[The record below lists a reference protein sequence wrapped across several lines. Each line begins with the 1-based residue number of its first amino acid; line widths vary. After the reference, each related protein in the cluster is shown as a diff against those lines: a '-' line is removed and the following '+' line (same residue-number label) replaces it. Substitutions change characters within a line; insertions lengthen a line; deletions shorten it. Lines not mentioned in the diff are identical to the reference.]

1 MMKLIVVSN
10 REPYIHKKTG
20 NTISLEKPA
29 GGLTSALDNVLKNLN
44 GTWIAWGSGSG
55 DRGVVDGRNCVS
67 VPQSGPSYTL
77 KRVWLNQNEVDNYY
91 AGYSNRVLWPLSH
104 LTLDRVYYK
113 KQYWD
118 FYKKVNRKF
127 ADAVIEQM
135 EQDITGTAV
144 WIHDYHL
151 CLVPL
156 FIKETLSSVTTGHFW
171 HIPWPDWSTFRIL
184 PQAKDILEGLLAN
197 DLIGFQI
204 PLFVKNFMNC
214 AREGLNADIDY
225 ESASV
230 FYNGHST
237 RLESF
242 PISVDFDSFSSMAL
256 SKKQHSINHLRS
268 QLGIKDGYTGIGVD
282 RLEYT
287 KALLKRLQAID
298 LFFDKYHSFIGKF
311 TFIQIA
317 VPTRLSEPYISYKK
331 SVEEFINRINN
342 KYSTGTWKPIAYI
355 TTKIEHKDLSLYYRI
370 ADVAIISSI
379 YDGMNLVAKEYIASQ
394 VDEKGVI
401 ILSEF
406 AGASEELTGALPL
419 NPYDIE
425 TFAETIKKALLM
437 PVEEKRSR
445 MRALREHVK
454 MNNLRRWT
462 ADFIGALGE
471 CYSSVQ
477 GASNGVFLFFDYDGT
492 LTPIVDTPQAAV
504 LDERIRAM
512 LNRLKSNYPVAIIS
526 GRALADIMGR
536 VNIKDIVYAGNHG
549 AEIWDGRT
557 IITKGFEPSDAGL
570 LNEFKEKI
578 STALMG
584 IGGVMIEDKTMT
596 ISIHFRNV
604 KQQDRENMTERFH
617 AVADSYKDRLKI
629 TEGNKVF
636 EVRPLNAWN
645 KGDAVVW
652 ILKNFGAGKM
662 PIYIGDDTT
671 DDDAFKVINQ
681 TGTSISIGKN
691 SNASCYLES
700 QSDVETFLEWIA
712 EHSRTGGQASNK
724 NTIV

>member
-1 MMKLIVVSN
+1 MKLIVVSN
-10 REPYIHKKTG
+10 REPYVSKKTG

-29 GGLTSALDNVLKNLN
+29 GGLTSAIDNVLKNRN

-55 DRGVVDGRNCVS
+55 DREVVDGRSRVS

-113 KQYWD
+113 KRYWD
-118 FYKKVNRKF
+118 YYRKVNREF
-127 ADAVIEQM
+127 ADAVIE
-135 EQDITGTAV
+135 EIGQDSTETCV
-144 WIHDYHL
+144 WIHDFHL
-151 CLVPL
+151 CLVPQ
-156 FIKETLSSVTTGHFW
+156 FIKETLPSVTTGHFW

-184 PQAKDILEGLLAN
+184 PQAKDVLEGLLSN

-214 AREGLNADIDY
+214 AAEGLSADIDY
-225 ESASV
+225 ENAIV
-230 FYNGHST
+230 LYEGHKT
-237 RLESF
+237 YVKSF
-242 PISVDFDSFSSMAL
+242 PISVDFDSFNSMAL
-256 SKKQHSINHLRS
+256 SKKQHSINHFRN

-298 LFFDKYHSFIGKF
+298 LFFDKYHSFIGRF

-331 SVEEFINRINN
+331 SVEEYINRINN
-342 KYSTGTWKPIAYI
+342 KYSTGLWKPIIYI
-355 TTKIEHKDLSLYYRI
+355 TTKIEHKDLAIYYRI
-370 ADVAIISSI
+370 SDVAIISSV

-437 PVEEKRSR
+437 PIEEKRSR

-454 MNNLRRWT
+454 NNNLQKWT
-462 ADFIGALGE
+462 DDFIGELEKCRLSA
-471 CYSSVQ
+471 Q
-477 GASNGVFLFFDYDGT
+477 GKTNNAFLFFDYDGT
-492 LTPIVDTPQAAV
+492 LTPIVDTPQASV
-504 LDERIRAM
+504 LDESIRAI
-512 LNRLKSNYPVAIIS
+512 LNRLKSYYSIAIIS
-526 GRALADIMGR
+526 GRTLADIMDKI
-536 VNIKDIVYAGNHG
+536 NIKDIIYAGNHG
-549 AEIWDGRT
+549 AEIWDGRNT
-557 IITKGFEPSDAGL
+557 VIGSSESIDTGL
-570 LNEFKEKI
+570 LHEFKEKI
-578 STALMG
+578 SIAMKG
-584 IGGVMIEDKTMT
+584 IAGVMVEDKTMT
-596 ISIHFRNV
+596 ISIHYRNV
-604 KQQDRENMTERFH
+604 RQENINKMVEKFWN
-617 AVADSYKDRLKI
+617 VADGYKDKLRIVTGK
-629 TEGNKVF
+629 KVF

-645 KGDAVVW
+645 KGNAVLW

-662 PIYIGDDTT
+662 PVYIGDDAT
-671 DDDAFKVINQ
+671 DEDAFKVTNQ
-681 TGTSISIGKN
+681 TGISISIGKN
-691 SNASCYLES
+691 IHAQCYLES
-700 QSDVETFLEWIA
+700 PTEMKRFLEWIM
-712 EHSRTGGQASNK
+712 
-724 NTIV
+724 